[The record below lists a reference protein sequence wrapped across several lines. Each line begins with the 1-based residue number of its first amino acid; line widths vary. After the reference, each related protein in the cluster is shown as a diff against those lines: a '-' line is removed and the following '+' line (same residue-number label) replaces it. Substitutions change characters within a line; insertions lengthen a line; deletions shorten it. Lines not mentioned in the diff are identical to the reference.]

1 MIKKLFA
8 FTKGYRKE
16 TFLTPTFV
24 ALECVMEILIPLLM
38 ANFVDKGIDA
48 GDGKYAIK
56 MGLVI
61 LLFIAIG
68 LFFGIM
74 SSRYSAISSTGF
86 ALNLRKA
93 QYNKVQE
100 FSFANIDK
108 FSTASLVSRMTGDTT
123 NLMMGYMMLT
133 RMAVRAPLNMII
145 SIVVA
150 FTISARLAAVFV
162 VAVPLLAF
170 VILTLAKK
178 AHPLFEKLFK
188 KYDRLNAVVQENV
201 RGVRVVK
208 SFVRDKFENKKYTE
222 STQDIYE
229 ANTKAERILSW
240 NHPALQFC
248 MYTCKLVVCYFGG
261 RMIIGTSL
269 TPGNLMSLISYA
281 ISCLMALNML
291 SMLWVQITMARAA
304 GERVIEV
311 LEEKVDLK
319 NGSDPITEVKDGSIE
334 FEDVSFGYY
343 KGKDCLKNIS
353 ISIPSGSVV
362 GILGGTGSGKT
373 SLAQLIPRLY
383 DVTGG
388 TLKVGG
394 VDVRQYDIA
403 SLREQV
409 AVVLQKNV
417 LFSGTVR
424 SNLMWGNEN
433 ATEEQLEHACKL
445 AQAYS
450 FINELPDKF
459 DAHVDQGG
467 TNFSGGQRQRLCIAR
482 ALLKKP
488 KILILDDSTSAVDTQ
503 TDALIR
509 KAFAEEIPDTTKL
522 IIAQRISSV
531 MDADI
536 IMVIDNGALVDYG
549 KHDELMER
557 CSIYQEVYNS
567 QQKGAGKIGG

>member
-48 GDGKYAIK
+48 GDGKYALK

-61 LLFIAIG
+61 LVFIAVG
-68 LFFGIM
+68 LFFGVM
-74 SSRYSAISSTGF
+74 SSRFSAISSCGF

-93 QYNKVQE
+93 QYHKVQE

-108 FSTASLVSRMTGDTT
+108 FSTASLVSRMTTDTT
-123 NLMMGYMMLT
+123 NLLMGYMMLT
-133 RMAVRAPLNMII
+133 RMAVRAPLNMLI
-145 SIVVA
+145 SIIVA
-150 FTISARLAAVFV
+150 FTISARLAVVFV
-162 VAVPLLAF
+162 IAVPVLAF
-170 VILTLAKK
+170 VILTLARK
-178 AHPLFEKLFK
+178 AHPMFEKLFK
-188 KYDRLNAVVQENV
+188 KYDKLNTVVQENV

-208 SFVRDKFENKKYTE
+208 SFVREKFETKKFMDA
-222 STQDIYE
+222 TQDIYE
-229 ANTKAERILSW
+229 TNTKAEKILSW

-261 RMIIGTSL
+261 RMIIGTELSS
-269 TPGNLMSLISYA
+269 GNLMSLISYA

-304 GERVIEV
+304 GERVLEV
-311 LEEKVDLK
+311 LEEKVDLA
-319 NGSDPITEVKDGSIE
+319 NSDEPIMEVKDGSIV

-343 KGKDCLKNIS
+343 KGKDCLRNINIS
-353 ISIPSGSVV
+353 IPAGAVV
-362 GILGGTGSGKT
+362 GIIGGTGSGKT
-373 SLAQLIPRLY
+373 SMAQLIPRLY

-388 TLKVGG
+388 CLKVGG
-394 VDVRQYDIA
+394 VDVRDYDIET
-403 SLREQV
+403 LREQV

-417 LFSGTVR
+417 LFSGTLR
-424 SNLMWGNEN
+424 SNLKWGNEN
-433 ATEEQLEHACKL
+433 ATDEELEHACKL

-450 FINELPDKF
+450 FISELPEKF
-459 DAHVDQGG
+459 DAPVDQGG

-509 KAFAEEIPDTTKL
+509 KAFAEEIPNTTKL

-536 IMVIDNGALVDYG
+536 IMVIDNGILVDHG
-549 KHDELMER
+549 NHEELMER